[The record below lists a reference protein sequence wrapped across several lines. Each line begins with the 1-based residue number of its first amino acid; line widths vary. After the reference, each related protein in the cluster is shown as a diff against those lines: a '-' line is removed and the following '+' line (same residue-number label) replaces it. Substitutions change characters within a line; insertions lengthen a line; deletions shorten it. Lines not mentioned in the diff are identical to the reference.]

1 MQTTEQWSSKIGF
14 ILSAAG
20 SAIGV
25 GAIWKLPYVTGI
37 SGGGAFFLLFI
48 LFSLFMGF
56 PLLLAEFV
64 IGRSTQKEAIS
75 AYRSLAPNSNWH
87 WIGRL
92 GVFTCFLLLSF
103 YSVIGGWIVI
113 YIAKGLFGGIISEG
127 ADYGSV
133 FNLTIGNPLLVLVA
147 QFVFLA
153 ITVLVVAKGIQ
164 NGIEKVNKILMPALF
179 GLFIVLIIRSLT
191 LDNAMEGV
199 KFFLAPDFSNITSE
213 SVLFAM
219 GQAFFSLSV
228 GVSVMVTYSSYLSKK
243 ESLIQPAISIV
254 SMNLVIALLAG
265 LAIFPAVFSL
275 GLEPAEGPGLL
286 FVVLPAVFDQIVF
299 GEVFLIGFLA
309 LFLFATLT
317 SAFSMLEIIVASIV
331 KEKAEKRTKYA
342 YMIGILIFL
351 VGVPSALSYSIFADI
366 LIFSKSLFDSADY
379 LVSNILM
386 PLGVLLISIFVSHK
400 IEKSTL
406 REELLQHSRLGAT
419 AFNIWLFIMKYI
431 IPLVIILV
439 FLDIT
444 GILDKIVEIFYI
456 KETGTEVEILL
467 DKEKPLLNNG

>member
-444 GILDKIVEIFYI
+444 GILNKIVEIF
-456 KETGTEVEILL
+456 
-467 DKEKPLLNNG
+467 